1 MDHPTVNTYRLLAT
15 LLCAGA
21 LASCDKNAVQV
32 LPTGPLLDSRIKFF
46 HFAVGAP
53 NVNFYADSIKMT
65 AVVPPA
71 TGLAY
76 GGAGNGGAYSTIAAG
91 PYTLTGRISSGADI
105 NRPIATIDT
114 TIATGRFYSFYTSG
128 LYNAVGKIADG
139 FVLEDVY
146 PGHPDYGTAL
156 VRFVH
161 TIGNAAPLTLYAAN
175 TVTNDTLT
183 VSGGAVAYKN
193 GTVFTAVPAGV
204 YNLFA
209 RYTDSTTNTITR
221 DAVSFVAGHVYTIGA
236 RGNITVTSTTAATR
250 PMLDN
255 TANR

>member
-1 MDHPTVNTYRLLAT
+1 MNTLTRYRALGA
-15 LLCAGA
+15 LLCAAG
-21 LASCDKNAVQV
+21 LAACDKNAVQV
-32 LPTGPLLDSRIKFF
+32 LPTAPLLDSRIKFF

-53 NVNFYADSIKMT
+53 TINFYAGSIKMT

-76 GGAGNGGAYSTIAAG
+76 GSAGNGGAYSTIAAG
-91 PYTLTGRISSGADI
+91 VYALTGRISSGADLDL
-105 NRPIATIDT
+105 PIATIDT
-114 TIATGRFYSFYTSG
+114 TLATGKYYSFYTSG
-128 LYNAVGKIADG
+128 LYSTVGKTADA

-146 PGHPDYGTAL
+146 PGHADYGTAL

-161 TIGNAAPLTLYAAN
+161 AIGNAAPLTLYAAN

-193 GTVFTAVPAGV
+193 GTVFTAVPEGV

-209 RYTDSTTNTITR
+209 RYTDSTTNKIAR
-221 DAVSFVAGHVYTIGA
+221 DAVSFVRGHVYTIGA
-236 RGNITVTSTTAATR
+236 RGNITITSTTAATR

>member
-1 MDHPTVNTYRLLAT
+1 MNSSRLFAT
-15 LLCAGA
+15 LLCAAA

-32 LPTGPLLDSRIKFF
+32 LPTEPVVDSRVKFF
-46 HFAVGAP
+46 HFAVGSP
-53 NVNFYADSIKMT
+53 TVPTVNFYADSTKMT
-65 AVVPPA
+65 GVVPPA
-71 TGLAY
+71 TGTAY
-76 GGAGNGGAYSTIAAG
+76 GAAANGGAYSSIAAG

-114 TIATGRFYSFYTSG
+114 TLATGKSYSFYMIG
-128 LYNAVGKIADG
+128 LYDAVGKIADA
-139 FVLEDVY
+139 FVLEDNY
-146 PGHPDYGTAL
+146 PAQVDYAIAH

-183 VSGGAVAYKN
+183 VTGPVAYKSAS
-193 GTVFTAVPAGV
+193 GFIAVPEGV

-209 RYTDSTTNTITR
+209 RYTDSTDNKITR
-221 DAVSFVAGHVYTIGA
+221 DAVSFVGGHAYTVGA
-236 RGNITVTSTTAATR
+236 RGNITVTSTTASTR
-250 PMLDN
+250 PILDN